1 VTGRRFDFTLADF
14 VLDRMGSITG
24 GIGELLA
31 DLESTVEP
39 GLAGWTDEAR
49 EQYLLAKRDWARA
62 AERMPDCLDRAR
74 DAFGELARGGDGPVA
89 PGGR

>member
-1 VTGRRFDFTLADF
+1 LSVSRRRFDFTLADL

-24 GIGELLA
+24 GIGDLLA

-49 EQYLLAKRDWARA
+49 EQYLQAKLDWVKA
-62 AERMPDCLDRAR
+62 AERMPDCVDRAR
-74 DAFGELARGGDGPVA
+74 EAFGELARGYDE
-89 PGGR
+89 PGS

>member
-1 VTGRRFDFTLADF
+1 VTVSRQRFDFTLTDL

-49 EQYLLAKRDWARA
+49 ERYLRAKLDWVKA
-62 AERMPDCLDRAR
+62 AERMPDCVDRAR
-74 DAFGELARGGDGPVA
+74 EAFGELARGYDE
-89 PGGR
+89 PGS

>member
-1 VTGRRFDFTLADF
+1 VTVTGRRFDFTLADF

-49 EQYLLAKRDWARA
+49 ERYLQAKRDWVKAT
-62 AERMPDCLDRAR
+62 ERMPDCVDRAR
-74 DAFGELARGGDGPVA
+74 DAFGELARGYDE
-89 PGGR
+89 PGS